1 MSVSDVY
8 PAEILTG
15 FAVALLEA
23 AGAPPDNATL
33 VAEALVDADIE
44 GLASHGLLHLPMYL
58 DRIAGGSVDPCARG
72 EIVADLGSRLTIDAG
87 NGLGQVTAERA
98 CEIATERATAHGLA
112 VVAVRNAFHFGAAG
126 RFARKIALSGQI
138 GIVMANT
145 RPMLPAPG
153 AVEAVVGNNPLAI
166 AVPTGGEPITLD
178 FAMSAG
184 AMGKIRLAAGK
195 GEPIPEGW
203 AQTAEGQPTRDARDA
218 LLGTLLPAAGAKG
231 FGLAVMVDLL
241 AGGLSAGGIGEA
253 VQPLYGDLARAYG
266 SANLF
271 MAIQVEGL
279 RPLAEF
285 EAAASG
291 FADRIRSSRT
301 APGAGPARL
310 PGDRAV
316 QARSRFDGAS
326 RLGGETLDALRS
338 RARRLGVAIPI
349 ALSESRSNQDRD

>member
-1 MSVSDVY
+1 MSLPGVY
-8 PAEILTG
+8 PADILKR
-15 FAVALLEA
+15 FAGDLLAA
-23 AGAPPDNATL
+23 AGVSSGNAAL

-58 DRIAGGSVDPCARG
+58 DRLEAKSVDPRAEG
-72 EIVADLGSRLTIDAG
+72 EIVADLGARLTIDAG

-98 CEIATERATAHGLA
+98 CEIATERAVMHGLA

-153 AVEAVVGNNPLAI
+153 GGEAVVGNNPLAI
-166 AVPTGGEPITLD
+166 AVPTGAEPITLD

-184 AMGKIRLAAGK
+184 AMGKIRLAAAK

-203 AQTAEGQPTRDARDA
+203 AQTAEGQPTQDA
-218 LLGTLLPAAGAKG
+218 LAALHGTLLPAAGAKG
-231 FGLAVMVDLL
+231 FGLAVMIDLL
-241 AGGLSAGGIGEA
+241 TGGLSAGGVGEA
-253 VQPLYGDLARAYG
+253 VQPLYGDLTRSYG

-271 MAIQVEGL
+271 MAIEVEGL

-285 EAAASG
+285 ETVASG
-291 FADRIRSSRT
+291 FAERVRGSRT
-301 APGAGPARL
+301 APGAGPVRL
-310 PGDRAV
+310 PGDRAI
-316 QARSRFDGAS
+316 QARNRFDGS
-326 RLGGETLDALRS
+326 CRLGGETLEALRN
-338 RARRLGVAIPI
+338 RARRLGVAVPA
-349 ALSESRSNQDRD
+349 ALAT